1 MAKETGLAWTTFSV
15 DDAGGSVCALVNDV
29 TQLNFATPRA
39 VLDDTGLDRSAI
51 ERLLGLADLTGQFT
65 LWFNDDASKGFSV
78 VKTISSTSVQRTM
91 TNTVSGN
98 TLAAEVWLT
107 DQPWTRGQDGAFTA
121 AIPFVL
127 ANGAVPTWA

>member
-1 MAKETGLAWTTFSV
+1 MSKETGLAWTAWTV
-15 DDAGGSVCALVNDV
+15 DDASGTPRAIVNDV
-29 TQLNFATPRA
+29 TQCNFATPRA
-39 VLDDTGLDRSAI
+39 VLDDTGLDKSAY
-51 ERLLGLADLTGQFT
+51 ERLLGLADLTGAFT
-65 LWFNDDASKGFSV
+65 LWFNDAANAGFDV
-78 VKTISSTSVQRTM
+78 VKTVSSTSVQRTL

-107 DQPWTRGQDGAFTA
+107 DFPLQRGQDGSFTA